1 MNKENIP
8 CCFSEVNE
16 VGKHI
21 TNCTNLPTK
30 LDKDNVQIRYFCDEH
45 MIKVENIRRKM
56 AQKYINEYKEKIIT
70 YLENKIENDGYR
82 SASND
87 AIYYSLI
94 QKIKNGD
101 FY

>member
-1 MNKENIP
+1 
-8 CCFSEVNE
+8 
-16 VGKHI
+16 
-21 TNCTNLPTK
+21 
-30 LDKDNVQIRYFCDEH
+30 
-45 MIKVENIRRKM
+45 M
-56 AQKYINEYKEKIIT
+56 AQKYINEYKEKLIK
-70 YLENKIENDGYR
+70 YLKNKIENDGYR